1 MEKDTRSETIE
12 QARQA
17 VRPYLLDYLE
27 ELGITPN
34 RENKIHCLNPNH
46 DDHDPSMSL
55 DKAKTDGFAHCFS
68 CDATY
73 DIIRLYEQNTGKD
86 YLSSLKDLSRKYLHK
101 DLDLGGAEA
110 PAKALEGKGNSEA
123 ITYLQGRGI
132 AHAKEI
138 VEMCRIKSDSN
149 AIYFPRYENMNTER
163 EWVASMQSRAIRP
176 TAKGDRYRR
185 SKGKSL
191 GLYDPLM
198 AFSWPTEGLN
208 LIAVTEGEIDALSI
222 MEAIA
227 QDKAIKVRP
236 VALSGASMLG
246 KFEEALEGLRGDPK
260 RYGFLIL
267 TDKDQAGDSAAKE
280 LAKILE
286 DKGYAYIDARGYP
299 QGAKDPNDWLQMDA
313 KGFAKHL
320 EDIAGNF
327 LALTDKGFAAR
338 QKEAEDYD
346 KKYSAS
352 SAVVSLLADIY
363 SKEDKDPIK
372 TGFRGLDDLL
382 GGEMERGLVLLGAP
396 SSLGKTTLMLQI
408 ADQIAYSDRRD
419 ILYFSLEQSR
429 EELVAKSVSRLSFLL
444 DEGDSTAKT
453 TLGIM
458 QKSQWRAYSDDE
470 IDAIMDAFTAYNAT
484 AGRLYFRT
492 CPVGGLSVEDI
503 SKAVQE
509 HERATGR
516 APVVFIDYLQA
527 IRPLDN
533 ARTDRQAVDM
543 NISALKRLSASA
555 NNGKGIVVFV
565 ISSLSRAYYYEQ
577 ATLEAFKESGGIE
590 YGADYALGLAYDWLY
605 TDEADKPDP
614 KYRGDITKYRRDKIN
629 ELRGDETFSETI
641 PIRLTIL
648 KHRNGVPNRHCR
660 LMFAP
665 AYNCFSEIEEGKNG
679 EEQAALTGLRSM
691 ASKALAKGKEILKTF
706 DDPDDN
712 TPF

>member
-1 MEKDTRSETIE
+1 MNKQEESRLREELKGF
-12 QARQA
+12 
-17 VRPYLLDYLE
+17 LGDYLQ

-34 RENKIHCLNPNH
+34 RENKIRCLNPAH

-55 DKAKTDGFAHCFS
+55 DEVKTEGYVRCFGE
-68 CDATY
+68 CGRRFWIWDIYMWQNHKTY
-73 DIIRLYEQNTGKD
+73 WE
-86 YLSSLKDLSRKYLHK
+86 SLKDLAAKYLGREVDASDPYEFLK
-101 DLDLGGAEA
+101 S
-110 PAKALEGKGNSEA
+110 KGNSEA
-123 ITYLQGRGI
+123 IAYLQGRGI

-138 VEMCRIKSDSN
+138 VEGCGIKSD
-149 AIYFPRYENMNTER
+149 AQDIFFPRYLDKGSPWER
-163 EWVASMQSRAIRP
+163 VTSLQKGPMRRLAGQPKYESRGQ
-176 TAKGDRYRR
+176 KEF
-185 SKGKSL
+185 
-191 GLYDPLM
+191 YDPYNALAYM
-198 AFSWPTEGLN
+198 RGKPLN
-208 LIAVTEGEIDALSI
+208 LIAIVEGEIDALSI
-222 MEAIA
+222 MEAKYQSEA
-227 QDKAIKVRP
+227 LAKAEGYSFWP
-236 VALSGASMLG
+236 VALSSVSMVN
-246 KFEEALEGLRGDPK
+246 KFEGALGDLQGDPK

-267 TDKDQAGDSAAKE
+267 TDGDQAGDKAAKE

-286 DKGYAYIDARGYP
+286 AKGYAYIDARDYP
-299 QGAKDPNDWLQMDA
+299 QGIKDPNDWLQMDA
-313 KGFAKHL
+313 KGFVNSLK
-320 EDIAGNF
+320 GKVCNF
-327 LALTDKGFAAR
+327 QALADKGLTAR

-382 GGEMERGLVLLGAP
+382 GGEMERGLILLGAP

-444 DEGDSTAKT
+444 DNNGGSTAKT

-458 QKSQWRAYSDDE
+458 QKSRWKNYSDE
-470 IDAIMDAFTAYNAT
+470 QKEAIYDAFTAYNAT

-533 ARTDRQAVDM
+533 ARTDRRQAVDM

-629 ELRGDETFSETI
+629 ELRGDETCSETI

-665 AYNCFSEIEEGKNG
+665 AYNCFSEIEEGENG

-691 ASKALAKGKEILKTF
+691 ASKALAKGKARIDEES
-706 DDPDDN
+706 
-712 TPF
+712 PF